1 MTAQA
6 ITRAQGMP
14 STCVWR
20 GAVRALSARLPRR
33 AAGRKRRARAI
44 SAVSLSSVMGSVNTY
59 TGRAA

>member
-14 STCVWR
+14 STCVR
-20 GAVRALSARLPRR
+20 RTAEHALSARLPRR
-33 AAGRKRRARAI
+33 SGARKRRARAI